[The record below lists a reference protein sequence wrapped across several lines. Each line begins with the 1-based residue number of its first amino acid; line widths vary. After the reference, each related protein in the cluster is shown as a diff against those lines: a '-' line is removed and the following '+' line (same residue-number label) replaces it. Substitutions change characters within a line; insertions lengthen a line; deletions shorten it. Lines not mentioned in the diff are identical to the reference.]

1 MNDIINIGVYP
12 IYKNRNEVKKMKKK
26 YKLTGVGCMKCVA
39 KIEKNLSE
47 LSGVENIKVDV
58 ETKIMNIDF
67 DESEISF
74 NEIEK
79 KLVELGYGVDKEY
92 DENSFEKSKKE
103 EIVVCE
109 FQKEE
114 KENKKNEEKN
124 ISENL
129 EKKQFKLSG
138 VTCQAC
144 VRRIETKVGKL
155 EGVKSAV
162 VNLATEELT
171 VEYDYE
177 RINKNEIEDEVKEIG
192 YGIEEKIE
200 ASEFQVNIE
209 GISCQACV
217 ANIERK
223 VKKLDGVISA
233 EVNLA
238 TNRGRFI
245 YDSKRIKGS
254 EIIEVINN
262 LGGYKAVRDEEAK
275 LEDEIKKIE
284 ESKKELREFKTAIF
298 FAAIVFYITM
308 GHMIGLPLP
317 KIISPNVNP
326 INYALIQLVLTIPVT
341 IIGRKFY
348 TVGIK
353 ALIKKAPNMDSLIA
367 TGTGAALVYSIFGTY
382 EIFKGNNQYV
392 HALYYESAVV
402 IIALIMFGKLL
413 EKRSKG
419 KTSDAIKKLMGLQSK
434 KASLVKNNEIVL
446 VDIEEVE
453 KGDVVLVKPGESIPV
468 DGKVVEGSTNVDE
481 SMLTGESIPVRK
493 KIGDSVFGATIN
505 KNGSIKIEATAIGK
519 DTVLAK
525 IIKLVEDAQGS
536 KAPIARMADIIS
548 GYFVPAVIF
557 IAFVSSVVWYVLGKS
572 GAVNLSMSPSIFA
585 LTIFISVLVI
595 ACPCSLGLAT
605 PTAIMVGTGRGAE
618 LGILIKSG
626 EALEKA
632 HKLNMIVFDKTGTIT
647 EGKPVITDIEI
658 KDENISEKEFLKF
671 VGTLEQHSEHP
682 LGEAV
687 VEEVKKRGIEFEKV
701 KNFLSISGEGITGE
715 INEKKILVGNYKLFN
730 NNGIIISENNKSE
743 KVAAE
748 GKTPIF
754 VGIDGKYAGLIAVA
768 DVIKENSKESVAL
781 LKEMGLKVAMITG
794 DNRKTAEVIAK
805 QVGID
810 VVLAEVSPEDKYL
823 EVKRLQNDGFK
834 VGMVGDGINDS
845 PALSQADVGIAV
857 GGGTDIAMES
867 ADIILMKR
875 DLRDVAVAMKLSHAV
890 IKNIKENLFWAFLYN
905 SLGIPVA
912 AGVLYLITGHLLNPM
927 IAGGAMAM
935 SSVSVVTNAL
945 RLRNFGK

>member
-1 MNDIINIGVYP
+1 MD
-12 IYKNRNEVKKMKKK
+12 KK

-39 KIEKNLSE
+39 KIEKNISE
-47 LSGVENIKVDV
+47 LKGTENVKVDV
-58 ETKIMNIDF
+58 NTKIMDISF
-67 DESEISF
+67 DEEKISF
-74 NEIEK
+74 DEIK
-79 KLVELGYGVDKEY
+79 NKLEELGYVVEREVSASEEISCETNVE
-92 DENSFEKSKKE
+92 ENKCSVKE
-103 EIVVCE
+103 E
-109 FQKEE
+109 QKDISEE
-114 KENKKNEEKN
+114 KTDTEN
-124 ISENL
+124 I

-144 VRRIETKVGKL
+144 VRRIETKVGKMK
-155 EGVKSAV
+155 GVKSAV

-171 VEYDYE
+171 VLYDYE
-177 RINKNEIEDEVKEIG
+177 QLNKNDIENEVKSIG
-192 YGIEEKIE
+192 YGIDEKIE
-200 ASEFQVNIE
+200 ASELLVNIE

-223 VKKLDGVISA
+223 VKKLDGIISA

-238 TNRGRFI
+238 TNRGRFL

-254 EIIEVINN
+254 EIIGVINGI
-262 LGGYKAVRDEEAK
+262 GGYKAVRNEEAK
-275 LEDEIKKIE
+275 PEDEMKKE
-284 ESKKELREFKTAIF
+284 EEAKKELREFKTAIIL
-298 FAAIVFYITM
+298 AAIVFYITM
-308 GHMIGLPLP
+308 GHMIGFPLP
-317 KIISPNVNP
+317 SIISPDVNP

-341 IIGRKFY
+341 IIGRRFY
-348 TVGIK
+348 TVGIR
-353 ALIKKAPNMDSLIA
+353 ALVKRAPNMDSLIA
-367 TGTGAALVYSIFGTY
+367 TGTGAALIYSIYGTY
-382 EIFKGNNQYV
+382 EIIKGNNAYV

-453 KGDVVLVKPGESIPV
+453 EGDIVLVKPGESIPV
-468 DGKVVEGSTNVDE
+468 DGKVVEGNTNVDE

-493 KIGDSVFGATIN
+493 KAGDNVFGATIN
-505 KNGSIKIEATAIGK
+505 KNGSIKIKATAIGK

-548 GYFVPAVIF
+548 GYFVPVVIF
-557 IAFVSSVVWYVLGKS
+557 IAAVSSIVWYAVGKT
-572 GAVNLSMSPSIFA
+572 GIATLPMAPSIFA

-647 EGKPVITDIEI
+647 EGKPVITDIVI
-658 KDENISEKEFLKF
+658 GDESISEEEFLSI
-671 VGTLEQHSEHP
+671 TASLEQHSEHP

-687 VEEVKKRGIEFEKV
+687 VEEVKKRGIATGNV
-701 KNFLSISGEGITGE
+701 KDFISISGEGIIGE
-715 INEKKILVGNYKLFN
+715 VDGKKVIAGNYKLFD
-730 NNGIIISENNKSE
+730 NNGIIIPENNESE
-743 KVAAE
+743 RVAKE

-754 VGIDGKYAGLIAVA
+754 VGIDGKYSGLIAVA
-768 DVIKENSKESVAL
+768 DVVKENSKESVEL
-781 LKEMGLKVAMITG
+781 LKSMGLKVAMITG
-794 DNRKTAEVIAK
+794 DNRKTAEVIAE

-810 VVLAEVSPEDKYL
+810 IVLAEVSPEDKYL
-823 EVKRLQNDGFK
+823 EVKRLQNDGMK

-867 ADIILMKR
+867 ADIILMKK

-912 AGVLYLITGHLLNPM
+912 AGALYLITGHLLNPM

>member
-1 MNDIINIGVYP
+1 MN
-12 IYKNRNEVKKMKKK
+12 RR

-47 LSGVENIKVDV
+47 LNGVKNIKVNVD
-58 ETKIMNIDF
+58 TKIMD
-67 DESEISF
+67 ISF
-74 NEIEK
+74 NENEINFDEIKK
-79 KLVELGYGVDKEY
+79 KLIELGYGVEKEINNE
-92 DENSFEKSKKE
+92 DEIFEKDVVE
-103 EIVVCE
+103 EKVICE
-109 FQKEE
+109 FQKE
-114 KENKKNEEKN
+114 NISEEKN
-124 ISENL
+124 NNL
-129 EKKQFKLSG
+129 EKKQFKLTG
-138 VTCQAC
+138 VACQAC
-144 VRRIETKVGKL
+144 VRRIETKVGKM
-155 EGVKSAV
+155 EGIKSAV
-162 VNLATEELT
+162 VNIATEELT
-171 VEYDYE
+171 VQYKTEKITKED
-177 RINKNEIEDEVKEIG
+177 IENEVKAIG

-200 ASEFQVNIE
+200 SSELQVNIE

-223 VKKLDGVISA
+223 VKKLSGVISA

-245 YDSKRIKGS
+245 YDSKKIKGS
-254 EIIEVINN
+254 EIINVINN
-262 LGGYKAVRDEEAK
+262 LGGYKAIRDEEAK
-275 LEDEIKKIE
+275 PEDEA
-284 ESKKELREFKTAIF
+284 KKEEEAKRELKEFKIAIIL
-298 FAAIVFYITM
+298 AAIVFYITM
-308 GHMIGLPLP
+308 GHMVGLPLP
-317 KIISPNVNP
+317 KIISPDINP
-326 INYALIQLVLTIPVT
+326 MNYAIIQFILTIPVT
-341 IIGRKFY
+341 IIGRRFY

-353 ALIKKAPNMDSLIA
+353 ALINRAPNMDSLIA
-367 TGTGAALVYSIFGTY
+367 TGTGAALTYSIYGTY
-382 EIFKGNNQYV
+382 EIFKGNNNYV

-434 KASLVKNNEIVL
+434 KASLVKNDEIVL

-453 KGDVVLVKPGESIPV
+453 EGDIVLVRPGESIPV
-468 DGKVVEGSTNVDE
+468 DGKVIEGNTNVDE
-481 SMLTGESIPVRK
+481 AMLTGEGIPVRK
-493 KIGDSVFGATIN
+493 NIGDTVFGATIN

-548 GYFVPAVIF
+548 GYFVPTVIL
-557 IAFVSSVVWYVLGKS
+557 IATVASIIWYFVGKT
-572 GAVNLSMSPSIFA
+572 GIIKLPMTPSIFA

-647 EGKPVITDIEI
+647 EGKPVITDIVI
-658 KDENISEKEFLKF
+658 KDNNILKDEFLRII
-671 VGTLEQHSEHP
+671 GTVEQHSEHP

-687 VEEVKKRGIEFEKV
+687 VEEVKKRGIHLGNV
-701 KNFLSISGEGITGE
+701 KNFISISGEGIIGE
-715 INEKKILVGNYKLFN
+715 VEGKKVFAGNYKLFN
-730 NNGIIISENNKSE
+730 NNGIIIPEDNESER
-743 KVAAE
+743 VAKE

-754 VGIDGKYAGLIAVA
+754 VGIEGKYTGLIAVA

-781 LKEMGLKVAMITG
+781 LKSMGLKVAMITG

-823 EVKRLQNDGFK
+823 EVKRLQNEGLK

-845 PALSQADVGIAV
+845 PALSQADVGIAI

-867 ADIILMKR
+867 ADIILMKK

>member
-1 MNDIINIGVYP
+1 MD
-12 IYKNRNEVKKMKKK
+12 KK

-39 KIEKNLSE
+39 KIEKNISE
-47 LSGVENIKVDV
+47 LKGTEKVKVDV
-58 ETKIMNIDF
+58 NTKIMDISF
-67 DESEISF
+67 DEEKISF
-74 NEIEK
+74 DEIK
-79 KLVELGYGVDKEY
+79 DKLEELGYGVEREVSASEEISCETNME
-92 DENSFEKSKKE
+92 ENKCSVKE
-103 EIVVCE
+103 E
-109 FQKEE
+109 QKDISEE
-114 KENKKNEEKN
+114 KTDIEN
-124 ISENL
+124 I

-144 VRRIETKVGKL
+144 VRRIETKVGKMK
-155 EGVKSAV
+155 GVKSAV

-171 VEYDYE
+171 VLYDYE
-177 RINKNEIEDEVKEIG
+177 QLNKNDIENEVKSIG
-192 YGIEEKIE
+192 YGIDEKIE
-200 ASEFQVNIE
+200 ASELLVNIE

-223 VKKLDGVISA
+223 VKKLDGIISA

-238 TNRGRFI
+238 TNRGRFL

-254 EIIEVINN
+254 EIIGVINGI
-262 LGGYKAVRDEEAK
+262 GGYKAVRNEEAK
-275 LEDEIKKIE
+275 PEDEMKKE
-284 ESKKELREFKTAIF
+284 EEAKKELREFKTAIIL
-298 FAAIVFYITM
+298 AAIVFYITM
-308 GHMIGLPLP
+308 GHMIGFPLP
-317 KIISPNVNP
+317 SIISPDVNP

-341 IIGRKFY
+341 IIGRRFY
-348 TVGIK
+348 TVGIR
-353 ALIKKAPNMDSLIA
+353 ALVKRAPNMDSLIA
-367 TGTGAALVYSIFGTY
+367 TGTGAALIYSIYGTY
-382 EIFKGNNQYV
+382 EIIKGNNAYV

-453 KGDVVLVKPGESIPV
+453 EGDIVLVKPGESIPV
-468 DGKVVEGSTNVDE
+468 DGKVVEGNTNVDE

-493 KIGDSVFGATIN
+493 KAGDNVFGATIN
-505 KNGSIKIEATAIGK
+505 KNGSIKIKATAIGK

-548 GYFVPAVIF
+548 GYFVPVVIF
-557 IAFVSSVVWYVLGKS
+557 IAAVSSIVWYAVGKT
-572 GAVNLSMSPSIFA
+572 GIATLPMAPSIFA

-647 EGKPVITDIEI
+647 EGKPVITDIVI
-658 KDENISEKEFLKF
+658 GDESISEEEFLSI
-671 VGTLEQHSEHP
+671 TASLEQHSEHP

-687 VEEVKKRGIEFEKV
+687 VEEVKKRGIATRNV
-701 KNFLSISGEGITGE
+701 KDFISISGEGIIGE
-715 INEKKILVGNYKLFN
+715 VDGKKVIAGNYKLFD
-730 NNGIIISENNKSE
+730 NNGIIIPENNESE
-743 KVAAE
+743 RMAKE

-754 VGIDGKYAGLIAVA
+754 VGIDGKYSGLIAVA
-768 DVIKENSKESVAL
+768 DVVKENSKESVEL
-781 LKEMGLKVAMITG
+781 LKSMGLKVAMITG
-794 DNRKTAEVIAK
+794 DNRKTAEVIAE

-810 VVLAEVSPEDKYL
+810 IVLAEVSPEDKYL
-823 EVKRLQNDGFK
+823 EVKRLQNDGMK

-867 ADIILMKR
+867 ADIILMKK

-912 AGVLYLITGHLLNPM
+912 AGALYLITGHLLNPM

>member
-1 MNDIINIGVYP
+1 MD
-12 IYKNRNEVKKMKKK
+12 KR

-47 LSGVENIKVDV
+47 LNGVKNIKVNVD
-58 ETKIMNIDF
+58 TKVMDISF
-67 DESEISF
+67 DENEIIF
-74 NEIEK
+74 DEIEK
-79 KLVELGYGVDKEY
+79 KLIELGYGVEKEINN
-92 DENSFEKSKKE
+92 ENEIFENEVVE
-103 EIVVCE
+103 EKVICE
-109 FQKEE
+109 FQKE
-114 KENKKNEEKN
+114 NLSEEKN
-124 ISENL
+124 NNL
-129 EKKQFKLSG
+129 EKKQFKLTG
-138 VTCQAC
+138 VACQAC
-144 VRRIETKVGKL
+144 VRRIETKVGKM
-155 EGVKSAV
+155 EGIKSAV
-162 VNLATEELT
+162 VNIATEELT
-171 VEYDYE
+171 VQYE
-177 RINKNEIEDEVKEIG
+177 TEKITKEDIENEVKAIG

-200 ASEFQVNIE
+200 SSELQVNIE

-223 VKKLDGVISA
+223 VKKLSGVISA

-245 YDSKRIKGS
+245 YDSKKIKGS
-254 EIIEVINN
+254 EIINVINN
-262 LGGYKAVRDEEAK
+262 LGGYKAIRDEEAK
-275 LEDEIKKIE
+275 PEDEA
-284 ESKKELREFKTAIF
+284 KKEEEAKRELKEFKTAIIL
-298 FAAIVFYITM
+298 ATIVFYITM

-317 KIISPNVNP
+317 KIISPDINP
-326 INYALIQLVLTIPVT
+326 MNYAIIQLILTIPVT
-341 IIGRKFY
+341 IIGRRFY

-353 ALIKKAPNMDSLIA
+353 ALINRAPNMDSLIA
-367 TGTGAALVYSIFGTY
+367 TGTGAALTYSIYGTY
-382 EIFKGNNQYV
+382 EIFKGNNNYV

-453 KGDVVLVKPGESIPV
+453 EGDIVLVRPGESIPV
-468 DGKVVEGSTNVDE
+468 DGKVIEGNTNVDE
-481 SMLTGESIPVRK
+481 AMLTGESIPVRK
-493 KIGDSVFGATIN
+493 NIGDTVFGATIN

-557 IAFVSSVVWYVLGKS
+557 IATVASIIWYFVGKT
-572 GAVNLSMSPSIFA
+572 GIIELPMTPSIFA

-647 EGKPVITDIEI
+647 EGKPVITDIVI
-658 KDENISEKEFLKF
+658 KDKNILKDEFLRII
-671 VGTLEQHSEHP
+671 GTVEQHSEHP

-687 VEEVKKRGIEFEKV
+687 VEEVKKRGIHLGDV
-701 KNFLSISGEGITGE
+701 KNFISISGEGIIGE
-715 INEKKILVGNYKLFN
+715 VEGKKVFAGNYKLFN
-730 NNGIIISENNKSE
+730 NNGIIIPEDNESER
-743 KVAAE
+743 VAKE

-754 VGIDGKYAGLIAVA
+754 VGIDGKYIGLIAVA
-768 DVIKENSKESVAL
+768 DVIKENSKESVAF
-781 LKEMGLKVAMITG
+781 LKSMGLKVAMITG

-823 EVKRLQNDGFK
+823 EVKRLQNEGLK

-845 PALSQADVGIAV
+845 PALSQADVGIAI

-867 ADIILMKR
+867 ADIILMKK

>member
-1 MNDIINIGVYP
+1 MD
-12 IYKNRNEVKKMKKK
+12 KK
-26 YKLTGVGCMKCVA
+26 YKLSGVGCMKCVG
-39 KIEKNLSE
+39 KIEKNLIE
-47 LSGVENIKVDV
+47 LDGIEKIKVDV
-58 ETKIMNIDF
+58 DTKIMDISFNETKIKF
-67 DESEISF
+67 D
-74 NEIEK
+74 EIEK
-79 KLVELGYGVDKEY
+79 KLVDLGYGVEFEVTDETKINEKEI
-92 DENSFEKSKKE
+92 KKE
-103 EIVVCE
+103 DVVCE
-109 FQKEE
+109 FQAKDIADKKELLE
-114 KENKKNEEKN
+114 KEKKDIEN
-124 ISENL
+124 I

-144 VRRIETKVGKL
+144 VRRIETKVGKM
-155 EGVKSAV
+155 EGIKSAV

-177 RINKNEIEDEVKEIG
+177 RTNKNNIEDEVKSIG

-200 ASEFQVNIE
+200 ASELQVKIE

-223 VKKLDGVISA
+223 TKKLDGVISA

-238 TNRGRFI
+238 TNKGRFI
-245 YDSKRIKGS
+245 YDSKRIKAS
-254 EIIEVINN
+254 EIIEVING
-262 LGGYKAVRDEEAK
+262 LGGYKAIKDEEAK
-275 LEDEIKKIE
+275 PEEETRKLEEAKR
-284 ESKKELREFKTAIF
+284 ELREFKSAIF
-298 FAAIVFYITM
+298 LAAIVFYITM
-308 GHMIGLPLP
+308 GHMIGFPLP
-317 KIISPNVNP
+317 DIISPDVNP

-341 IIGRKFY
+341 IIGRRFY
-348 TVGIK
+348 TVGIR

-367 TGTGAALVYSIFGTY
+367 TGTGAALIYSIYGTY
-382 EIFKGNNQYV
+382 EIFKGNTHYV

-434 KASLVKNNEIVL
+434 KASLIKNNEIVL

-453 KGDVVLVKPGESIPV
+453 KGDIILVKPGESIPV
-468 DGKVVEGSTNVDE
+468 DGKVIDGKTNVDE

-493 KIGDSVFGATIN
+493 KIGDNVFGATIN

-536 KAPIARMADIIS
+536 KAPIARMADTIS
-548 GYFVPAVIF
+548 GYFVPVVIF
-557 IAFVSSVVWYVLGKS
+557 IATISSIIWYVVGKT
-572 GAVNLSMSPSIFA
+572 GMVDLPMNPSIFA

-647 EGKPVITDIEI
+647 EGKPVITDIVINKNE
-658 KDENISEKEFLKF
+658 ISEEEILKL
-671 VGTLEQHSEHP
+671 TASIEQHSEHP
-682 LGEAV
+682 LGEAI
-687 VEEVKKRGIEFEKV
+687 VEEVKKRGIEFGQV
-701 KNFLSISGEGITGE
+701 KNFVSISGEGIIGE
-715 INEKKILVGNYKLFN
+715 VDNKKVFIGNYKLLN
-730 NNGIIISENNKSE
+730 NNDIIIPENNESE
-743 KVAAE
+743 RIAKE
-748 GKTPIF
+748 GKTPMFI
-754 VGIDGKYAGLIAVA
+754 GIDGKYMGIIAVA
-768 DVIKENSKESVAL
+768 DVIKESSKESIKL

-794 DNRKTAEVIAK
+794 DNRKTAEVIAE

-823 EVKRLQNDGFK
+823 EVKRLQNEGFK

-845 PALSQADVGIAV
+845 PALSQADVGIAI

-867 ADIILMKR
+867 ADVILMKK
-875 DLRDVAVAMKLSHAV
+875 DLKDVAVAMKLSHAV

-912 AGVLYLITGHLLNPM
+912 AGVLYLVTGHLLNPM

-945 RLRNFGK
+945 RLRKFKK

>member
-1 MNDIINIGVYP
+1 MN
-12 IYKNRNEVKKMKKK
+12 RR

-47 LSGVENIKVDV
+47 LNGVKNIKVNVD
-58 ETKIMNIDF
+58 TKIMD
-67 DESEISF
+67 ISF
-74 NEIEK
+74 NENEINFDEIKK
-79 KLVELGYGVDKEY
+79 KLIELGYGVEKEINNE
-92 DENSFEKSKKE
+92 DEIFEKDVVE
-103 EIVVCE
+103 EKVICE
-109 FQKEE
+109 FQKE
-114 KENKKNEEKN
+114 NISEEKN
-124 ISENL
+124 NNL
-129 EKKQFKLSG
+129 EKKQFKLTG
-138 VTCQAC
+138 VACQAC
-144 VRRIETKVGKL
+144 VRRIETKVGKM
-155 EGVKSAV
+155 EGIKSAV
-162 VNLATEELT
+162 VNIATEELT
-171 VEYDYE
+171 VQYKTEKITKED
-177 RINKNEIEDEVKEIG
+177 IENEVKAIG

-200 ASEFQVNIE
+200 SSELQVNIE

-223 VKKLDGVISA
+223 VKKLSGVISA

-245 YDSKRIKGS
+245 YDSKKIKGS
-254 EIIEVINN
+254 EIINVINN
-262 LGGYKAVRDEEAK
+262 LGGYKAIRDEEAK
-275 LEDEIKKIE
+275 PEDEA
-284 ESKKELREFKTAIF
+284 KKEEEAKRELKEFKIAIIL
-298 FAAIVFYITM
+298 AAIVFYITM
-308 GHMIGLPLP
+308 GHMVGLPLP
-317 KIISPNVNP
+317 KIISPDINP
-326 INYALIQLVLTIPVT
+326 MNYAIIQFILTIPVT
-341 IIGRKFY
+341 IIGRRFY

-353 ALIKKAPNMDSLIA
+353 ALINRAPNMDSLIA
-367 TGTGAALVYSIFGTY
+367 TGTGAALTYSIYGTY
-382 EIFKGNNQYV
+382 EIFKGNNNYV

-434 KASLVKNNEIVL
+434 KASLVKNDEIVL

-453 KGDVVLVKPGESIPV
+453 EGDIVLVRPGESIPV
-468 DGKVVEGSTNVDE
+468 DGKVIEGNTNVDE
-481 SMLTGESIPVRK
+481 AMLTGESIPVRK
-493 KIGDSVFGATIN
+493 NIGDTVFGATIN

-548 GYFVPAVIF
+548 GYFVPTVIL
-557 IAFVSSVVWYVLGKS
+557 IATVASIIWYFVGKT
-572 GAVNLSMSPSIFA
+572 GIIELPMTPSIFA

-647 EGKPVITDIEI
+647 EGKPVITDIVI
-658 KDENISEKEFLKF
+658 KDNNILKDEFLRII
-671 VGTLEQHSEHP
+671 GTVEQHSEHP

-687 VEEVKKRGIEFEKV
+687 VEEVKKRGIHLGNV
-701 KNFLSISGEGITGE
+701 KNFISISGEGIIGE
-715 INEKKILVGNYKLFN
+715 VEGKKVFAGNYKLFN
-730 NNGIIISENNKSE
+730 NNGIIIPEDNESER
-743 KVAAE
+743 VAKE

-754 VGIDGKYAGLIAVA
+754 VGIEGKYTGLIAVA

-781 LKEMGLKVAMITG
+781 LKSMGLKVAMITG

-823 EVKRLQNDGFK
+823 EVKRLQNEGLK

-845 PALSQADVGIAV
+845 PALSQADVGIAI

-867 ADIILMKR
+867 ADIILMKK

>member
-1 MNDIINIGVYP
+1 MD
-12 IYKNRNEVKKMKKK
+12 KK
-26 YKLTGVGCMKCVA
+26 YKLTGVGCMKCVT
-39 KIEKNLSE
+39 KIEKNISE
-47 LSGVENIKVDV
+47 LKGTENVKVDV
-58 ETKIMNIDF
+58 NTKIMDISF
-67 DESEISF
+67 DEEKISF
-74 NEIEK
+74 DEIK
-79 KLVELGYGVDKEY
+79 NKLEELGYGVEREVSASEEISCETNVE
-92 DENSFEKSKKE
+92 ENKCSVKE
-103 EIVVCE
+103 EAKDIS
-109 FQKEE
+109 EE
-114 KENKKNEEKN
+114 KTDIEN
-124 ISENL
+124 I

-144 VRRIETKVGKL
+144 VRRIETKVGKMK
-155 EGVKSAV
+155 GVKSAV

-171 VEYDYE
+171 VLYDYE
-177 RINKNEIEDEVKEIG
+177 QLNKNDIENEVKSIG
-192 YGIEEKIE
+192 YGIDEKIE
-200 ASEFQVNIE
+200 ASELLVNIE

-223 VKKLDGVISA
+223 VKKLDGIISA

-238 TNRGRFI
+238 TNRGRFL

-254 EIIEVINN
+254 EIIGVINGI
-262 LGGYKAVRDEEAK
+262 GGYKAVRNEEAK
-275 LEDEIKKIE
+275 PEDEMKKE
-284 ESKKELREFKTAIF
+284 EEAKKELREFKTAIIL
-298 FAAIVFYITM
+298 AAIVFYITM
-308 GHMIGLPLP
+308 GHMIGFPLP
-317 KIISPNVNP
+317 SIISPDVNP

-341 IIGRKFY
+341 IIGRRFY
-348 TVGIK
+348 TVGIR
-353 ALIKKAPNMDSLIA
+353 ALVKRAPNMDSLIA
-367 TGTGAALVYSIFGTY
+367 TGTGAALIYSIYGTY
-382 EIFKGNNQYV
+382 EIIKGNNAYV

-453 KGDVVLVKPGESIPV
+453 EGDIVLVKPGESIPV
-468 DGKVVEGSTNVDE
+468 DGKVVEGNTNVDE

-493 KIGDSVFGATIN
+493 KAGDNVFGATIN
-505 KNGSIKIEATAIGK
+505 KNGSIKIKATAIGK

-548 GYFVPAVIF
+548 GYFVPVVIF
-557 IAFVSSVVWYVLGKS
+557 IAAVSSIVWYAVGKT
-572 GAVNLSMSPSIFA
+572 GIATLPMAPSIFA

-647 EGKPVITDIEI
+647 EGKPVITDIVI
-658 KDENISEKEFLKF
+658 GDESISEEEFLSI
-671 VGTLEQHSEHP
+671 TASLEQHSEHP

-687 VEEVKKRGIEFEKV
+687 VEEVKKRGIATRNV
-701 KNFLSISGEGITGE
+701 KDFISISGEGIIGE
-715 INEKKILVGNYKLFN
+715 VDGKKVIAGNYKLFD
-730 NNGIIISENNKSE
+730 NNGIIIPENNESE
-743 KVAAE
+743 RVAKE

-754 VGIDGKYAGLIAVA
+754 VGIDGKYSGLIAVA
-768 DVIKENSKESVAL
+768 DVVKENSKESVEL
-781 LKEMGLKVAMITG
+781 LKSMGLKVAMITG
-794 DNRKTAEVIAK
+794 DNRKTAEVIAE

-810 VVLAEVSPEDKYL
+810 IVLAEVSPEDKYL
-823 EVKRLQNDGFK
+823 EVKRLQNDGMK

-867 ADIILMKR
+867 ADIILMKK

-912 AGVLYLITGHLLNPM
+912 AGALYLITGHLLNPM

>member
-1 MNDIINIGVYP
+1 
-12 IYKNRNEVKKMKKK
+12 MKEK

-47 LSGVENIKVDV
+47 MKGVENVKVDV
-58 ETKIMNIDF
+58 ETKYMDISY
-67 DESEISF
+67 DEKTVPFS
-74 NEIEK
+74 EIEK
-79 KLVELGYGVDKEY
+79 KLIEIGYGIDK
-92 DENSFEKSKKE
+92 NSEESEEKKKE
-103 EIVVCE
+103 VVCE
-109 FQKEE
+109 FQQEE
-114 KENKKNEEKN
+114 IQKKNEVLSKKD
-124 ISENL
+124 S
-129 EKKQFKLSG
+129 KKQFKLSG

-144 VRRIETKVGKL
+144 VRRIETKVGKIQ
-155 EGVKSAV
+155 GVKTAV

-171 VEYDYE
+171 VEYDDE
-177 RINKNEIEDEVKEIG
+177 LTNQKKIEEEVISAG
-192 YGIEEKIE
+192 YGIEEKTE
-200 ASEFQVNIE
+200 ASELNVRIE

-223 VKKLDGVISA
+223 TKKLEGVVSA

-238 TNRGRFI
+238 TNRGRFL
-245 YDSKRIKGS
+245 YNSKRIKSS
-254 EIIEVINN
+254 EIIDVINN
-262 LGGYKAVRDEEAK
+262 LGGYKAIKDEEAK
-275 LEDEIKKIE
+275 PEDEIKKE
-284 ESKKELREFKTAIF
+284 AEMKREFLEFKTAIVL
-298 FAAIVFYITM
+298 AAIVFYITM
-308 GHMIGLPLP
+308 GHMVGMPLP
-317 KIISPNVNP
+317 EIISPTHNP
-326 INYALIQLVLTIPVT
+326 INYALVQLILAVPVML
-341 IIGRKFY
+341 IGRRFY
-348 TVGIK
+348 TVGIR
-353 ALIKKAPNMDSLIA
+353 ALIKGAPNMDSLIA

-382 EIFKGNNQYV
+382 EIIQGKVEYV

-419 KTSDAIKKLMGLQSK
+419 KTSEAIKKLMGLQSK
-434 KASLVKNNEIVL
+434 KASLVKNGEIIL
-446 VDIEEVE
+446 VDIEEVSA
-453 KGDVVLVKPGESIPV
+453 GDIILVKPGESIPV
-468 DGKVVEGSTNVDE
+468 DGKVVEGNTNIDE

-493 KIGDSVFGATIN
+493 QTGDNVFGATIN
-505 KNGSIKIEATAIGK
+505 KNGSIKIEATAVGK

-536 KAPIARMADIIS
+536 KAPIAKMADVIS
-548 GYFVPAVIF
+548 GYFVPTVIGIAV
-557 IAFVSSVVWYVLGKS
+557 VSSAMWYILGRT
-572 GAVNLSMSPSIFA
+572 GAVNLSISPSIFA

-632 HKLNMIVFDKTGTIT
+632 HKLNIIVFDKTGTIT
-647 EGKPVITDIEI
+647 EGKPVITDVLIDKNNFTE
-658 KDENISEKEFLKF
+658 KNFSEEQFLKITAS
-671 VGTLEQHSEHP
+671 VEQHSEHP

-687 VEEVKKRGIEFEKV
+687 VEEVKSRGISLDEV
-701 KNFLSISGEGITGE
+701 KNFTSISGEGIIGETGNRKV
-715 INEKKILVGNYKLFN
+715 IVGNYKIFK
-730 NNGIIISENNKSE
+730 NNGIIIPENNESE
-743 KVAAE
+743 RLAQE

-768 DVIKENSKESVAL
+768 DVIKENSKESVAA
-781 LKEMGLKVAMITG
+781 LKKMGLQVAMITG
-794 DNRKTAEVIAK
+794 DNRKTAEVVAK

-810 VVLAEVSPEDKYL
+810 IILAEVSPEDKYL
-823 EVKRLQNDGFK
+823 EVKRLQNEGLK

-845 PALSQADVGIAV
+845 PALSQADVGIAI

-867 ADIILMKR
+867 ADVILMKK
-875 DLRDVAVAMKLSHAV
+875 DLKDVAVAMKLSHAV
-890 IKNIKENLFWAFLYN
+890 IKNIKENLFWAFCYN

-912 AGVLYLITGHLLNPM
+912 AGALFLITGHLLNPM

>member
-1 MNDIINIGVYP
+1 MD
-12 IYKNRNEVKKMKKK
+12 KK

-39 KIEKNLSE
+39 KIEKNISE
-47 LSGVENIKVDV
+47 LKGTEKVKVDV
-58 ETKIMNIDF
+58 NTKIMDISF
-67 DESEISF
+67 DEEKISF
-74 NEIEK
+74 DEIK
-79 KLVELGYGVDKEY
+79 NKLEELGYGVEREVSDSEEISY
-92 DENSFEKSKKE
+92 ETNMEENKCSVKE
-103 EIVVCE
+103 E
-109 FQKEE
+109 QKDISEE
-114 KENKKNEEKN
+114 KTDIEN
-124 ISENL
+124 I

-144 VRRIETKVGKL
+144 VRRIETKVGKMK
-155 EGVKSAV
+155 GVKSAV

-171 VEYDYE
+171 VLYDYE
-177 RINKNEIEDEVKEIG
+177 QLNKNDIENEVKSIG
-192 YGIEEKIE
+192 YGIDEKIE
-200 ASEFQVNIE
+200 ASELLVNID

-223 VKKLDGVISA
+223 VKKLDGIISA

-238 TNRGRFI
+238 TNRGRFL

-254 EIIEVINN
+254 EIIGVINGI
-262 LGGYKAVRDEEAK
+262 GGYKAIRNEEAK
-275 LEDEIKKIE
+275 PEDEMKKE
-284 ESKKELREFKTAIF
+284 EEAKKELREFKTAIIL
-298 FAAIVFYITM
+298 AAIVFYITM
-308 GHMIGLPLP
+308 GHMIGFPLP
-317 KIISPNVNP
+317 SIISPDVNP

-341 IIGRKFY
+341 IIGKRFY
-348 TVGIK
+348 TVGIR
-353 ALIKKAPNMDSLIA
+353 ALVKRAPNMDSLIA
-367 TGTGAALVYSIFGTY
+367 TGTGAALIYSIYGTY
-382 EIFKGNNQYV
+382 EIIKGNNAYV

-453 KGDVVLVKPGESIPV
+453 EGDIVLVKPGESIPV
-468 DGKVVEGSTNVDE
+468 DGKVVEGNTNVDE

-493 KIGDSVFGATIN
+493 KAGDNVFGATIN
-505 KNGSIKIEATAIGK
+505 KNGSIKIKATAIGK

-548 GYFVPAVIF
+548 GYFVPVVIF
-557 IAFVSSVVWYVLGKS
+557 IAAVSSIVWYAVGKT
-572 GAVNLSMSPSIFA
+572 GIATLPMAPSIFA

-647 EGKPVITDIEI
+647 EGKPVITDIVIE
-658 KDENISEKEFLKF
+658 DESISEEEFLSI
-671 VGTLEQHSEHP
+671 TASLEQHSEHP

-687 VEEVKKRGIEFEKV
+687 VEEVKKRGIATGNV
-701 KNFLSISGEGITGE
+701 KDFISISGEGIIGE
-715 INEKKILVGNYKLFN
+715 VDGKKVIAGNYKLFD
-730 NNGIIISENNKSE
+730 NNGIIIPENNESE
-743 KVAAE
+743 RVAKE

-754 VGIDGKYAGLIAVA
+754 VGIDGKYSGLIAVA
-768 DVIKENSKESVAL
+768 DVVKENSKESVEL
-781 LKEMGLKVAMITG
+781 LKSMGLKVAMITG
-794 DNRKTAEVIAK
+794 DNRKTAEVIAE

-810 VVLAEVSPEDKYL
+810 IVLAEVSPEDKYL
-823 EVKRLQNDGFK
+823 EVKRLQNDGMK

-867 ADIILMKR
+867 ADIILMKK

-912 AGVLYLITGHLLNPM
+912 AGALYLITGHLLNPM

>member
-1 MNDIINIGVYP
+1 MD
-12 IYKNRNEVKKMKKK
+12 KK

-39 KIEKNLSE
+39 KIEKNISE
-47 LSGVENIKVDV
+47 LKGTENVKVDV
-58 ETKIMNIDF
+58 NTKIMDISF
-67 DESEISF
+67 DEKKISF
-74 NEIEK
+74 DEIK
-79 KLVELGYGVDKEY
+79 NKLEELGYGVEREVLASEEISCETNVE
-92 DENSFEKSKKE
+92 ENKCSVKE
-103 EIVVCE
+103 E
-109 FQKEE
+109 QKDISEE
-114 KENKKNEEKN
+114 KTDTEN
-124 ISENL
+124 I

-144 VRRIETKVGKL
+144 VRRIETKVGKMK
-155 EGVKSAV
+155 GVKSAV

-171 VEYDYE
+171 VLYDYE
-177 RINKNEIEDEVKEIG
+177 QLNKNDIENEVKSIG
-192 YGIEEKIE
+192 YGIDEKIE
-200 ASEFQVNIE
+200 ASELLVNIE

-223 VKKLDGVISA
+223 VKKLDGIISA

-238 TNRGRFI
+238 TNRGRFL

-254 EIIEVINN
+254 EIIGVINGI
-262 LGGYKAVRDEEAK
+262 GGYKAVRNEEAK
-275 LEDEIKKIE
+275 PEDEMKKE
-284 ESKKELREFKTAIF
+284 EEAKKELREFKTAIIL
-298 FAAIVFYITM
+298 AAIVFYITM
-308 GHMIGLPLP
+308 GHMIGFPLP
-317 KIISPNVNP
+317 SIISPDVNP

-341 IIGRKFY
+341 IIGRRFY
-348 TVGIK
+348 TVGIR
-353 ALIKKAPNMDSLIA
+353 ALVKRAPNMDSLIA
-367 TGTGAALVYSIFGTY
+367 TGTGAALIYSIYGTY
-382 EIFKGNNQYV
+382 EIIKGNNAYV

-453 KGDVVLVKPGESIPV
+453 EGDIVLVKPGESIPV
-468 DGKVVEGSTNVDE
+468 DGKVVEGNTNVDE

-493 KIGDSVFGATIN
+493 KAGDNVFGATIN
-505 KNGSIKIEATAIGK
+505 KNGSIKIKATAIGK

-548 GYFVPAVIF
+548 GYFVPVVIF
-557 IAFVSSVVWYVLGKS
+557 IAAVSSIVWYAVGKT
-572 GAVNLSMSPSIFA
+572 GIATLPMAPSIFA

-647 EGKPVITDIEI
+647 EGKPVITDIVI
-658 KDENISEKEFLKF
+658 GDESISEEEFLSI
-671 VGTLEQHSEHP
+671 TASLEQHSEHP

-687 VEEVKKRGIEFEKV
+687 VEEVKKRRIATGNV
-701 KNFLSISGEGITGE
+701 KDFISISGEGIIGE
-715 INEKKILVGNYKLFN
+715 VDGKKVIAGNYKLFD
-730 NNGIIISENNKSE
+730 NNGIIIPENNESE
-743 KVAAE
+743 RVAKE

-754 VGIDGKYAGLIAVA
+754 VGIDGKYSGLIAVA
-768 DVIKENSKESVAL
+768 DVVKENSKESVEL
-781 LKEMGLKVAMITG
+781 LKSMGLKVAMITG
-794 DNRKTAEVIAK
+794 DNRKTAEVIAE

-810 VVLAEVSPEDKYL
+810 IVLAEVSPEDKYL
-823 EVKRLQNDGFK
+823 EVKRLQNDGMK

-867 ADIILMKR
+867 ADIILMKK

-912 AGVLYLITGHLLNPM
+912 AGALYLITGHLLNPM

>member
-1 MNDIINIGVYP
+1 MD
-12 IYKNRNEVKKMKKK
+12 KK

-39 KIEKNLSE
+39 KIEKNISE
-47 LSGVENIKVDV
+47 LKGTENVKVDV
-58 ETKIMNIDF
+58 NTKIMDISF
-67 DESEISF
+67 DEKKISF
-74 NEIEK
+74 DEIK
-79 KLVELGYGVDKEY
+79 NKLEELGYGVEREVSASEEISCETNVE
-92 DENSFEKSKKE
+92 ENKCSVKE
-103 EIVVCE
+103 E
-109 FQKEE
+109 QKDISEE
-114 KENKKNEEKN
+114 KTDTEN
-124 ISENL
+124 I

-144 VRRIETKVGKL
+144 VRRIETKVGKMK
-155 EGVKSAV
+155 GVKSAV

-171 VEYDYE
+171 VLYDYE
-177 RINKNEIEDEVKEIG
+177 QLNKNDIENEVKSIG
-192 YGIEEKIE
+192 YGIDEKIE
-200 ASEFQVNIE
+200 ASELLVNIE

-223 VKKLDGVISA
+223 VKKLDGIISA

-238 TNRGRFI
+238 TNRGRFL

-254 EIIEVINN
+254 EIIGVINGI
-262 LGGYKAVRDEEAK
+262 GGYKAVRNEEAK
-275 LEDEIKKIE
+275 PEDEMKKE
-284 ESKKELREFKTAIF
+284 EEAKKELREFKTAIIL
-298 FAAIVFYITM
+298 AAIVFYITM
-308 GHMIGLPLP
+308 GHMIGFPLP
-317 KIISPNVNP
+317 SIISPDVNP

-341 IIGRKFY
+341 IIGRRFY
-348 TVGIK
+348 TVGIR
-353 ALIKKAPNMDSLIA
+353 ALVKRAPNMDSLIA
-367 TGTGAALVYSIFGTY
+367 TGTGAALIYSIYGTY
-382 EIFKGNNQYV
+382 EIIKGNNAYV

-453 KGDVVLVKPGESIPV
+453 EGDIVLVKPGESIPV
-468 DGKVVEGSTNVDE
+468 DGKVVEGNTNVDE

-493 KIGDSVFGATIN
+493 KAGDNVFGATIN
-505 KNGSIKIEATAIGK
+505 KNGSIKIKATAIGK

-548 GYFVPAVIF
+548 GYFVPVVIF
-557 IAFVSSVVWYVLGKS
+557 IAAVSSIVWYAVGKT
-572 GAVNLSMSPSIFA
+572 GIATLPMAPSIFA

-647 EGKPVITDIEI
+647 EGKPVITDIVIE
-658 KDENISEKEFLKF
+658 DESISEEEFLSI
-671 VGTLEQHSEHP
+671 TASLEQHSEHP

-687 VEEVKKRGIEFEKV
+687 VEEVKKRGIATGNV
-701 KNFLSISGEGITGE
+701 KDFISISGEGIIGE
-715 INEKKILVGNYKLFN
+715 VDGKKVIAGNYKLFD
-730 NNGIIISENNKSE
+730 NNGIIIPENNESE
-743 KVAAE
+743 RVAKE

-754 VGIDGKYAGLIAVA
+754 VGIDGKYSGLIAVA
-768 DVIKENSKESVAL
+768 DVVKENSKESVEL
-781 LKEMGLKVAMITG
+781 LKSMGLKVAMITG
-794 DNRKTAEVIAK
+794 DNRKTAEVIAE

-810 VVLAEVSPEDKYL
+810 IVLAEVSPEDKYL
-823 EVKRLQNDGFK
+823 EVKRLQNDGMK

-867 ADIILMKR
+867 ADIILMKK

-912 AGVLYLITGHLLNPM
+912 AGALYLITGHLLNPM

>member
-1 MNDIINIGVYP
+1 MD
-12 IYKNRNEVKKMKKK
+12 KK

-39 KIEKNLSE
+39 KIEKNISE
-47 LSGVENIKVDV
+47 LKGTENVKVDV
-58 ETKIMNIDF
+58 NTKIMDISF
-67 DESEISF
+67 DEKKISF
-74 NEIEK
+74 DEIK
-79 KLVELGYGVDKEY
+79 NKLEELGYGVEREVLASEEISCETNVE
-92 DENSFEKSKKE
+92 ENKCSVKE
-103 EIVVCE
+103 E
-109 FQKEE
+109 QKDISEE
-114 KENKKNEEKN
+114 KTDTEN
-124 ISENL
+124 I

-144 VRRIETKVGKL
+144 VRRIETKVGKMK
-155 EGVKSAV
+155 GVKSAV

-171 VEYDYE
+171 VLYDYE
-177 RINKNEIEDEVKEIG
+177 QLNKNDIENEVKSIG
-192 YGIEEKIE
+192 YGIDEKIE
-200 ASEFQVNIE
+200 ASELLVNIE

-223 VKKLDGVISA
+223 VKKLDGIISA

-238 TNRGRFI
+238 TNRGRFL

-254 EIIEVINN
+254 EIIGVINGI
-262 LGGYKAVRDEEAK
+262 GGYKAVRNEEAK
-275 LEDEIKKIE
+275 PEDEMKKE
-284 ESKKELREFKTAIF
+284 EEAKKELREFKTAIIL
-298 FAAIVFYITM
+298 AAIVFYITM
-308 GHMIGLPLP
+308 GHMIGFPLP
-317 KIISPNVNP
+317 SIISPDVNP

-341 IIGRKFY
+341 IIGRRFY
-348 TVGIK
+348 TVGIR
-353 ALIKKAPNMDSLIA
+353 ALVKRAPNMDSLIA
-367 TGTGAALVYSIFGTY
+367 TGTGAALIYSIYGTY
-382 EIFKGNNQYV
+382 EIIKGNNAYV

-453 KGDVVLVKPGESIPV
+453 EGDIVLVKPGESIPV
-468 DGKVVEGSTNVDE
+468 DGKVVEGNTNVDE

-493 KIGDSVFGATIN
+493 KAGDNVFGATIN
-505 KNGSIKIEATAIGK
+505 KNGSIKIKATAIGK

-548 GYFVPAVIF
+548 GYFVPVVIF
-557 IAFVSSVVWYVLGKS
+557 IAAVSSIVWYAVGKT
-572 GAVNLSMSPSIFA
+572 GIATLPMAPSIFA

-647 EGKPVITDIEI
+647 EGKPVITDIVIE
-658 KDENISEKEFLKF
+658 DESISEEEFLSI
-671 VGTLEQHSEHP
+671 TASLEQHSEHP

-687 VEEVKKRGIEFEKV
+687 VEEVKKRRIATGNV
-701 KNFLSISGEGITGE
+701 KDFISISGEGIIGE
-715 INEKKILVGNYKLFN
+715 VDGKKVIAGNYKLFD
-730 NNGIIISENNKSE
+730 NNGIIIPENNESE
-743 KVAAE
+743 RVAKE

-754 VGIDGKYAGLIAVA
+754 VGIDGKYSGLIAVA
-768 DVIKENSKESVAL
+768 DVVKENSKESVEL
-781 LKEMGLKVAMITG
+781 LKSMGLKVAMITG
-794 DNRKTAEVIAK
+794 DNRKTAEVIAE

-810 VVLAEVSPEDKYL
+810 IVLAEVSPEDKYL
-823 EVKRLQNDGFK
+823 EVKRLQNDGMK

-867 ADIILMKR
+867 ADIILMKK

-912 AGVLYLITGHLLNPM
+912 AGALYLITGHLLNPM

>member
-1 MNDIINIGVYP
+1 MD
-12 IYKNRNEVKKMKKK
+12 KR

-47 LSGVENIKVDV
+47 LNGVKNIKVNVD
-58 ETKIMNIDF
+58 TKVMDISF
-67 DESEISF
+67 DENEIIF
-74 NEIEK
+74 DEIEK
-79 KLVELGYGVDKEY
+79 KLIELGYGVEKEINN
-92 DENSFEKSKKE
+92 ENEIFENEVVE
-103 EIVVCE
+103 EKVICE
-109 FQKEE
+109 FQKE
-114 KENKKNEEKN
+114 NLSEEKN
-124 ISENL
+124 NNL
-129 EKKQFKLSG
+129 EKKQFKLTG
-138 VTCQAC
+138 VACQAC
-144 VRRIETKVGKL
+144 VRRIETKVGKM
-155 EGVKSAV
+155 EGIKSAV
-162 VNLATEELT
+162 VNIATEELT
-171 VEYDYE
+171 VQYE
-177 RINKNEIEDEVKEIG
+177 TEKITKEDIENEVKAIG

-200 ASEFQVNIE
+200 SSELQVNIE

-223 VKKLDGVISA
+223 VKKLSGVISA

-245 YDSKRIKGS
+245 YDSKKIKGS
-254 EIIEVINN
+254 EIINVINN
-262 LGGYKAVRDEEAK
+262 LGGYKAIRDEEAK
-275 LEDEIKKIE
+275 PEDEA
-284 ESKKELREFKTAIF
+284 KKEEEAKRELKEFKTAIIL
-298 FAAIVFYITM
+298 AVIVFYITM

-317 KIISPNVNP
+317 KIISPDINP
-326 INYALIQLVLTIPVT
+326 MNYAIIQFILTIPVT
-341 IIGRKFY
+341 IIGRRFY

-353 ALIKKAPNMDSLIA
+353 ALINRAPNMDSLIA
-367 TGTGAALVYSIFGTY
+367 TGTGAALTYSIYGTY
-382 EIFKGNNQYV
+382 EIFKGNNNYV

-453 KGDVVLVKPGESIPV
+453 EGDIILVRPGESIPV
-468 DGKVVEGSTNVDE
+468 DGKVIEGNTNVDE
-481 SMLTGESIPVRK
+481 AMLTGESIPVRK
-493 KIGDSVFGATIN
+493 NIGDTVFGATIN

-557 IAFVSSVVWYVLGKS
+557 IATVASIIWYFVGKT
-572 GAVNLSMSPSIFA
+572 GIIELPMTPSIFA

-647 EGKPVITDIEI
+647 EGKPVITDIVI
-658 KDENISEKEFLKF
+658 KDKNILKDEFLRII
-671 VGTLEQHSEHP
+671 GTVEQHSEHP

-687 VEEVKKRGIEFEKV
+687 VEEVKKRGIHLGDV
-701 KNFLSISGEGITGE
+701 KNFISISGEGIIGE
-715 INEKKILVGNYKLFN
+715 VEGKKVFAGNYKLFN
-730 NNGIIISENNKSE
+730 NNGIIIPEDNESER
-743 KVAAE
+743 VAKE

-754 VGIDGKYAGLIAVA
+754 VGIDGKYIGLIAVA

-781 LKEMGLKVAMITG
+781 LKSMGLKVAMITG

-823 EVKRLQNDGFK
+823 EVKRLQNEGLK

-845 PALSQADVGIAV
+845 PALSQADVGIAI

-867 ADIILMKR
+867 ADIILMKK

>member
-1 MNDIINIGVYP
+1 MD
-12 IYKNRNEVKKMKKK
+12 KK

-39 KIEKNLSE
+39 KIEKNISE
-47 LSGVENIKVDV
+47 LKGTEKVKVDV
-58 ETKIMNIDF
+58 NTKIMDISF
-67 DESEISF
+67 DEEKISF
-74 NEIEK
+74 YEIK
-79 KLVELGYGVDKEY
+79 NKLEELGYGVEGEVSDS
-92 DENSFEKSKKE
+92 DEISCETNMEENKCSVKE
-103 EIVVCE
+103 E
-109 FQKEE
+109 QKDISEE
-114 KENKKNEEKN
+114 KTDTEN
-124 ISENL
+124 I

-144 VRRIETKVGKL
+144 VRRIETKVGKMK
-155 EGVKSAV
+155 GVKSAV

-171 VEYDYE
+171 VLYDYE
-177 RINKNEIEDEVKEIG
+177 QLNKNDIENEVKSIG
-192 YGIEEKIE
+192 YGIDEKIE
-200 ASEFQVNIE
+200 ASELLVNIE

-223 VKKLDGVISA
+223 VKKLDGIISA

-238 TNRGRFI
+238 TNRGRFL

-254 EIIEVINN
+254 EIIGVINGI
-262 LGGYKAVRDEEAK
+262 GGYKAIRNEETKPEDEMKKEEEA
-275 LEDEIKKIE
+275 
-284 ESKKELREFKTAIF
+284 KKELREFKTAITL
-298 FAAIVFYITM
+298 AAIVFYITM
-308 GHMIGLPLP
+308 GHMIGFPLP
-317 KIISPNVNP
+317 SIISPDVNP

-341 IIGRKFY
+341 IIGRRFY
-348 TVGIK
+348 TVGIR
-353 ALIKKAPNMDSLIA
+353 ALVKRAPNMDSLIA
-367 TGTGAALVYSIFGTY
+367 TGTGAALIYSIYGTY
-382 EIFKGNNQYV
+382 EIIKGNNAYV

-453 KGDVVLVKPGESIPV
+453 EGDIVLVKPGESIPV
-468 DGKVVEGSTNVDE
+468 DGKVVEGNTNVDE

-493 KIGDSVFGATIN
+493 KAGDNVFGATIN
-505 KNGSIKIEATAIGK
+505 KNGSIKIKATAIGK

-548 GYFVPAVIF
+548 GYFVPVVIF
-557 IAFVSSVVWYVLGKS
+557 IAAVSSIVWYAVGKT
-572 GAVNLSMSPSIFA
+572 GIATLPMAPSIFA

-632 HKLNMIVFDKTGTIT
+632 HKLNMIIFDKTGTIT
-647 EGKPVITDIEI
+647 EGKPVITDIVI
-658 KDENISEKEFLKF
+658 GDESISEEELLSI
-671 VGTLEQHSEHP
+671 TASLEQHSEHP

-687 VEEVKKRGIEFEKV
+687 VEEVKKRGIATRNV
-701 KNFLSISGEGITGE
+701 KDFISISGEGIIGE
-715 INEKKILVGNYKLFN
+715 VDGKKVIVGNYKLFD
-730 NNGIIISENNKSE
+730 NNGIIIPENNESE
-743 KVAAE
+743 RVAKE

-754 VGIDGKYAGLIAVA
+754 VGIDGKYSGLIAVA
-768 DVIKENSKESVAL
+768 DVVKENSKESVEL
-781 LKEMGLKVAMITG
+781 LKSMGLKVAMITG
-794 DNRKTAEVIAK
+794 DNRKTAEVIAE

-810 VVLAEVSPEDKYL
+810 IVLAEVSPEDKYL
-823 EVKRLQNDGFK
+823 EVKRLQNDGMK

-867 ADIILMKR
+867 ADIILMKK

-912 AGVLYLITGHLLNPM
+912 AGALYLITGHLLNPM

>member
-1 MNDIINIGVYP
+1 M
-12 IYKNRNEVKKMKKK
+12 EEK

-47 LSGVENIKVDV
+47 MEGVNKVKVDV
-58 ETKIMNIDF
+58 ETKYMDISYNEKIVPFNKIEDKLI
-67 DESEISF
+67 EI
-74 NEIEK
+74 
-79 KLVELGYGVDKEY
+79 GYGIDRNNE
-92 DENSFEKSKKE
+92 EKE
-103 EIVVCE
+103 EIVCE
-109 FQKEE
+109 FQQEE
-114 KENKKNEEKN
+114 IQKKNETLLKKD
-124 ISENL
+124 S
-129 EKKQFKLSG
+129 KKQFKLSG

-144 VRRIETKVGKL
+144 VRRIETKVGKMQ
-155 EGVKSAV
+155 GVKTAV

-171 VEYDYE
+171 VEYDDE
-177 RINKNEIEDEVKEIG
+177 LTNQRKIEEEVISAG

-200 ASEFQVNIE
+200 ASELNVKIE

-223 VKKLDGVISA
+223 VGKLDGVISA

-238 TNRGRFI
+238 TNRGRFL
-245 YDSKRIKGS
+245 YNSKKIKAS
-254 EIIEVINN
+254 EIIDVINN
-262 LGGYKAVRDEEAK
+262 LGGYKAIKDEEAK
-275 LEDEIKKIE
+275 PEDEIKKE
-284 ESKKELREFKTAIF
+284 AEMKRELLEFKTAITL
-298 FAAIVFYITM
+298 AAIVFYITM
-308 GHMIGLPLP
+308 GHMMGMPLP
-317 KIISPNVNP
+317 SIISPDANP
-326 INYALIQLVLTIPVT
+326 INYAIIQLVLAVPVMF
-341 IIGRKFY
+341 IGRRFY
-348 TVGIK
+348 TVGIR
-353 ALIKKAPNMDSLIA
+353 ALIKGAPNMDSLIA
-367 TGTGAALVYSIFGTY
+367 TGTGAALLYSVFGTY
-382 EIFKGNNQYV
+382 EIIKGNIEYV

-434 KASLVKNNEIVL
+434 KASLIKNGEIIS

-453 KGDVVLVKPGESIPV
+453 EGDIVLVRPGESIPV
-468 DGKVVEGSTNVDE
+468 DGKVIEGSTNVDE

-493 KIGDSVFGATIN
+493 QVGDNVFGATIN
-505 KNGSIKIEATAIGK
+505 KNGSIKIGATAIGK

-536 KAPIARMADIIS
+536 KAPIAKMADIIS
-548 GYFVPAVIF
+548 GYFVPVVIG
-557 IAFVSSVVWYVLGKS
+557 IATISSITWYILGRTGK
-572 GAVNLSMSPSIFA
+572 VNLSMSPSIFA

-647 EGKPVITDIEI
+647 EGKPVITDVLID
-658 KDENISEKEFLKF
+658 KNKFSEEEFLKITAS
-671 VGTLEQHSEHP
+671 VEQHSEHP
-682 LGEAV
+682 LGESV
-687 VEEVKKRGIEFEKV
+687 VEEVKKRGISLEEV
-701 KNFLSISGEGITGE
+701 KNFTSISGEGIIGETGNRKV
-715 INEKKILVGNYKLFN
+715 IVGNYKIFK
-730 NNGIIISENNKSE
+730 NNGIIIPENNESIR
-743 KVAAE
+743 VAQE

-754 VGIDGKYAGLIAVA
+754 VGIDGEYAGLIAVA
-768 DVIKENSKESVAL
+768 DVIKENSKESVAA
-781 LKEMGLKVAMITG
+781 LKAMGLKVAMITG
-794 DNRKTAEVIAK
+794 DNRKTAEVVAG

-823 EVKRLQNDGFK
+823 EVKRLQNEGLR

-845 PALSQADVGIAV
+845 PALSQADVGIAI

-867 ADIILMKR
+867 ADIILMRK
-875 DLRDVAVAMKLSHAV
+875 DLNDVAVAMKLSHAV

-912 AGVLYLITGHLLNPM
+912 AGVLFLITGHLLNPM

>member
-1 MNDIINIGVYP
+1 MD
-12 IYKNRNEVKKMKKK
+12 KK

-39 KIEKNLSE
+39 KIEKNISE
-47 LSGVENIKVDV
+47 LKGTENVKVDV
-58 ETKIMNIDF
+58 NTKIMDISF
-67 DESEISF
+67 DEEKISF
-74 NEIEK
+74 DEIK
-79 KLVELGYGVDKEY
+79 NKLEELGYGVEREVSASEEISCETNVE
-92 DENSFEKSKKE
+92 ENKCSVKE
-103 EIVVCE
+103 E
-109 FQKEE
+109 QKDISEE
-114 KENKKNEEKN
+114 KTDTEN
-124 ISENL
+124 I

-144 VRRIETKVGKL
+144 VRRIETKVGKMK
-155 EGVKSAV
+155 GVKSAV

-171 VEYDYE
+171 VLYDYE
-177 RINKNEIEDEVKEIG
+177 QLNKNDIENEVKSIG
-192 YGIEEKIE
+192 YGIDEKIE
-200 ASEFQVNIE
+200 ASELLVNIE

-223 VKKLDGVISA
+223 VKKLDGIISA

-238 TNRGRFI
+238 TNRGRFL

-254 EIIEVINN
+254 EIIGVINGI
-262 LGGYKAVRDEEAK
+262 GGYKAVRNEEAK
-275 LEDEIKKIE
+275 PEDEMKKE
-284 ESKKELREFKTAIF
+284 EEAKKELREFKTAIIL
-298 FAAIVFYITM
+298 AAIVFYITM
-308 GHMIGLPLP
+308 GHMIGFPLP
-317 KIISPNVNP
+317 SIISPDVNP

-341 IIGRKFY
+341 IIGRRFY
-348 TVGIK
+348 TVGIR
-353 ALIKKAPNMDSLIA
+353 ALVKRAPNMDSLIA
-367 TGTGAALVYSIFGTY
+367 TGTGAALIYSIYGTY
-382 EIFKGNNQYV
+382 EIIKGNNAYV

-453 KGDVVLVKPGESIPV
+453 EGDIVLVKPGESIPV
-468 DGKVVEGSTNVDE
+468 DGKVVEGNTNVDE

-493 KIGDSVFGATIN
+493 KAGDNVFGATIN
-505 KNGSIKIEATAIGK
+505 KNGSIKIKATAIGK

-548 GYFVPAVIF
+548 GYFVPVVIF
-557 IAFVSSVVWYVLGKS
+557 IAAVSSIVWYAVGKT
-572 GAVNLSMSPSIFA
+572 GIATLPMAPSIFA

-647 EGKPVITDIEI
+647 EGKPVITDIVI
-658 KDENISEKEFLKF
+658 GDESISEEEFLSI
-671 VGTLEQHSEHP
+671 TASLEQHSEHP

-687 VEEVKKRGIEFEKV
+687 VEEVKKRGIATRNV
-701 KNFLSISGEGITGE
+701 KDFISISGEGIIGE
-715 INEKKILVGNYKLFN
+715 VDGKKVIAGNYKLFD
-730 NNGIIISENNKSE
+730 NNGIIIPENNESE
-743 KVAAE
+743 RVAKE

-754 VGIDGKYAGLIAVA
+754 VGIDGKYSGLIAVA
-768 DVIKENSKESVAL
+768 DVVKENSKESVEL
-781 LKEMGLKVAMITG
+781 LKSMGLKVAMITG
-794 DNRKTAEVIAK
+794 DNRKTAEVIAE

-810 VVLAEVSPEDKYL
+810 IVLAEVSPEDKYL
-823 EVKRLQNDGFK
+823 EVKRLQNDGMK

-867 ADIILMKR
+867 ADIILMKK

-912 AGVLYLITGHLLNPM
+912 AGALYLITGHLLNPM

>member
-1 MNDIINIGVYP
+1 MD
-12 IYKNRNEVKKMKKK
+12 KK
-26 YKLTGVGCMKCVA
+26 YKLTGVGCMKCVT
-39 KIEKNLSE
+39 KIEKNISE
-47 LSGVENIKVDV
+47 LKGTENVKVDV
-58 ETKIMNIDF
+58 NTKIMDISF
-67 DESEISF
+67 DEEKISF
-74 NEIEK
+74 DEIK
-79 KLVELGYGVDKEY
+79 NKLEELGYGVEREVSASEEISCETNVE
-92 DENSFEKSKKE
+92 ENKCSVKE
-103 EIVVCE
+103 EAKDIS
-109 FQKEE
+109 EE
-114 KENKKNEEKN
+114 KTDIEN
-124 ISENL
+124 I

-144 VRRIETKVGKL
+144 VRRIETKVGKMK
-155 EGVKSAV
+155 GVKSAV

-171 VEYDYE
+171 VLYDYE
-177 RINKNEIEDEVKEIG
+177 QLNKNDIENEVKSIG
-192 YGIEEKIE
+192 YGIDEKIE
-200 ASEFQVNIE
+200 ASELLVNIE

-223 VKKLDGVISA
+223 VKKLDGIISA

-238 TNRGRFI
+238 TNRGRFL

-254 EIIEVINN
+254 EIIGVINGI
-262 LGGYKAVRDEEAK
+262 GGYKAVRNEEAK
-275 LEDEIKKIE
+275 PEDEMKKE
-284 ESKKELREFKTAIF
+284 EEAKKELREFKTAIIL
-298 FAAIVFYITM
+298 AAIVFYITM
-308 GHMIGLPLP
+308 GHMIGFPLP
-317 KIISPNVNP
+317 SIISPDVNP

-341 IIGRKFY
+341 IIGRRFY
-348 TVGIK
+348 TVGIR
-353 ALIKKAPNMDSLIA
+353 ALVKRAPNMDSLIA
-367 TGTGAALVYSIFGTY
+367 TGTGAALIYSIYGTY
-382 EIFKGNNQYV
+382 EIIKGNNAYV

-453 KGDVVLVKPGESIPV
+453 EGDIVLVKPGESIPV
-468 DGKVVEGSTNVDE
+468 DGKVVEGNTNVDE

-493 KIGDSVFGATIN
+493 KAGDNVFGATIN
-505 KNGSIKIEATAIGK
+505 KNGSIKIKATAIGK

-548 GYFVPAVIF
+548 GYFVPVVIV
-557 IAFVSSVVWYVLGKS
+557 IAAVSSIVWYAVGKT
-572 GAVNLSMSPSIFA
+572 GIATLSMAPSIFA

-647 EGKPVITDIEI
+647 EGKPVITDIVI
-658 KDENISEKEFLKF
+658 GDESISEEEFLSI
-671 VGTLEQHSEHP
+671 TASLEQHSEHP

-687 VEEVKKRGIEFEKV
+687 VEEVKKRGIATRNV
-701 KNFLSISGEGITGE
+701 KDFISISGEGIIGE
-715 INEKKILVGNYKLFN
+715 VDGKKVIAGNYKLFD
-730 NNGIIISENNKSE
+730 NNGIIIPENNESE
-743 KVAAE
+743 RVAKE

-754 VGIDGKYAGLIAVA
+754 VGIDGKYSGLIAVA
-768 DVIKENSKESVAL
+768 DVVKENSKESVEL
-781 LKEMGLKVAMITG
+781 LKSMGLKVAMITG
-794 DNRKTAEVIAK
+794 DNRKTAEVIAE

-810 VVLAEVSPEDKYL
+810 IVLAEVSPEDKYL
-823 EVKRLQNDGFK
+823 EVKRLQNDGMK

-867 ADIILMKR
+867 ADIILMKK

-912 AGVLYLITGHLLNPM
+912 AGALYLITGHLLNPM

>member
-1 MNDIINIGVYP
+1 MNAIINIGVYP

-92 DENSFEKSKKE
+92 DENSFEKSKEE

-144 VRRIETKVGKL
+144 VRRIETKVSKL

-200 ASEFQVNIE
+200 ASELQVNIE

-275 LEDEIKKIE
+275 PEDEIKKIE

-308 GHMIGLPLP
+308 GHMLGLPLP

-367 TGTGAALVYSIFGTY
+367 TGTGAALIYSIFGTY

-468 DGKVVEGSTNVDE
+468 DGKVIEGSTNVDE

-548 GYFVPAVIF
+548 GYFVPVVIF
-557 IAFVSSVVWYVLGKS
+557 IAFTSSVIWYILGKS
-572 GAVNLSMSPSIFA
+572 GIVNLSMSPSIFA

-626 EALEKA
+626 EALEKV

-671 VGTLEQHSEHP
+671 VGTLEQHSEKCYMVHFRKIRNSKP
-682 LGEAV
+682 FNESEHICSYNIYICSCYSLSMFFRACNTNSNNGWNR
-687 VEEVKKRGIEFEKV
+687 KRGRTW
-701 KNFLSISGEGITGE
+701 NF
-715 INEKKILVGNYKLFN
+715 NKI
-730 NNGIIISENNKSE
+730 
-743 KVAAE
+743 
-748 GKTPIF
+748 
-754 VGIDGKYAGLIAVA
+754 
-768 DVIKENSKESVAL
+768 
-781 LKEMGLKVAMITG
+781 
-794 DNRKTAEVIAK
+794 
-805 QVGID
+805 
-810 VVLAEVSPEDKYL
+810 
-823 EVKRLQNDGFK
+823 
-834 VGMVGDGINDS
+834 
-845 PALSQADVGIAV
+845 
-857 GGGTDIAMES
+857 
-867 ADIILMKR
+867 
-875 DLRDVAVAMKLSHAV
+875 
-890 IKNIKENLFWAFLYN
+890 W
-905 SLGIPVA
+905 
-912 AGVLYLITGHLLNPM
+912 
-927 IAGGAMAM
+927 
-935 SSVSVVTNAL
+935 
-945 RLRNFGK
+945 

>member
-1 MNDIINIGVYP
+1 M
-12 IYKNRNEVKKMKKK
+12 EEK

-47 LSGVENIKVDV
+47 MEGVNKVKVDV
-58 ETKIMNIDF
+58 ETKYMDISYNEKIVPFNKIEDKLI
-67 DESEISF
+67 EI
-74 NEIEK
+74 
-79 KLVELGYGVDKEY
+79 GYGIDRNNE
-92 DENSFEKSKKE
+92 EKE
-103 EIVVCE
+103 EVVCE
-109 FQKEE
+109 FQQEE
-114 KENKKNEEKN
+114 IQKKNETLLKKD
-124 ISENL
+124 S
-129 EKKQFKLSG
+129 KKQFKLSG

-144 VRRIETKVGKL
+144 VRRIETKVGKMQ
-155 EGVKSAV
+155 GVKTAV

-171 VEYDYE
+171 VEYDDE
-177 RINKNEIEDEVKEIG
+177 LTNQRKIEEEVISAG

-200 ASEFQVNIE
+200 ASELNVKIE

-223 VKKLDGVISA
+223 VGKLDGVISA

-238 TNRGRFI
+238 TNRGRFL
-245 YDSKRIKGS
+245 YNSKKIKAS
-254 EIIEVINN
+254 EIIDVINN
-262 LGGYKAVRDEEAK
+262 LGGYKAIKDEEAK
-275 LEDEIKKIE
+275 PEDEIKKE
-284 ESKKELREFKTAIF
+284 AELKRELLEFKTAITL
-298 FAAIVFYITM
+298 AAIVFYITM
-308 GHMIGLPLP
+308 GHMMGMPLP
-317 KIISPNVNP
+317 SIISPDANP
-326 INYALIQLVLTIPVT
+326 INYAIIQLVLAVPVMF
-341 IIGRKFY
+341 IGRRFY
-348 TVGIK
+348 TVGIR
-353 ALIKKAPNMDSLIA
+353 ALIKGAPNMDSLIA
-367 TGTGAALVYSIFGTY
+367 TGTGAALLYSVFGTY
-382 EIFKGNNQYV
+382 EIIKGNIEYV

-434 KASLVKNNEIVL
+434 KASLIKNGEIIS

-453 KGDVVLVKPGESIPV
+453 EGDIVLVRPGESIPV
-468 DGKVVEGSTNVDE
+468 DGKVIEGSTNVDE

-493 KIGDSVFGATIN
+493 QVGDNVFGATIN
-505 KNGSIKIEATAIGK
+505 KNGSIKIGATAIGK

-536 KAPIARMADIIS
+536 KAPIAKMADIIS
-548 GYFVPAVIF
+548 GYFVPVVIG
-557 IAFVSSVVWYVLGKS
+557 IATISSITWYILGRTGK
-572 GAVNLSMSPSIFA
+572 VNLSMSPSIFA

-647 EGKPVITDIEI
+647 EGKPVITDVLID
-658 KDENISEKEFLKF
+658 KNKFSEEEFLKITAS
-671 VGTLEQHSEHP
+671 VEQHSEHP
-682 LGEAV
+682 LGESV
-687 VEEVKKRGIEFEKV
+687 VEEVKKRGISLEEV
-701 KNFLSISGEGITGE
+701 KNFTSISGEGIIGETGNRKV
-715 INEKKILVGNYKLFN
+715 IVGNYKIFK
-730 NNGIIISENNKSE
+730 NNGIIIPENNESTR
-743 KVAAE
+743 VAQE

-754 VGIDGKYAGLIAVA
+754 VGIDGEYAGLIAVA
-768 DVIKENSKESVAL
+768 DVIKENSKESVAA
-781 LKEMGLKVAMITG
+781 LKAMGLKVAMITG
-794 DNRKTAEVIAK
+794 DNRKTAEVVAG

-823 EVKRLQNDGFK
+823 EVKRLQNEGLR

-845 PALSQADVGIAV
+845 PALSQADVGIAI

-867 ADIILMKR
+867 ADIILMRK
-875 DLRDVAVAMKLSHAV
+875 DLNDVAVAMKLSHAV

-905 SLGIPVA
+905 SLGIPVS
-912 AGVLYLITGHLLNPM
+912 AGVLFLITGHLLNPM

>member
-1 MNDIINIGVYP
+1 MD
-12 IYKNRNEVKKMKKK
+12 KR

-47 LSGVENIKVDV
+47 LNGVKNIKVNVD
-58 ETKIMNIDF
+58 TKIMDILF
-67 DESEISF
+67 DENEINF
-74 NEIEK
+74 DEIEK
-79 KLVELGYGVDKEY
+79 KLIELGYGVEKEINNE
-92 DENSFEKSKKE
+92 DEIFEKEAE
-103 EIVVCE
+103 EEKVICE
-109 FQKEE
+109 FQKE
-114 KENKKNEEKN
+114 NLSEEKN
-124 ISENL
+124 NNL
-129 EKKQFKLSG
+129 EKKQFKLTG
-138 VTCQAC
+138 VACQAC
-144 VRRIETKVGKL
+144 VRRIETKVGKM
-155 EGVKSAV
+155 EGIKSAV
-162 VNLATEELT
+162 VNIATEELT
-171 VEYDYE
+171 VQYE
-177 RINKNEIEDEVKEIG
+177 TEKITKEDIENEVKAIG

-200 ASEFQVNIE
+200 SSELQVNIE

-223 VKKLDGVISA
+223 VKKLSGVISA

-245 YDSKRIKGS
+245 YDSKKIKGS
-254 EIIEVINN
+254 EIINVINN
-262 LGGYKAVRDEEAK
+262 LGGYKAIRDEEAK
-275 LEDEIKKIE
+275 PEDET
-284 ESKKELREFKTAIF
+284 KKEEEAKRELKEFKTAIIL
-298 FAAIVFYITM
+298 AAIVFYITM

-317 KIISPNVNP
+317 KIISPDINP
-326 INYALIQLVLTIPVT
+326 MNYAIIQLILTIPVT
-341 IIGRKFY
+341 IIGRRFY

-353 ALIKKAPNMDSLIA
+353 ALINRAPNMDSLIA
-367 TGTGAALVYSIFGTY
+367 TGTGAALTYSIYGTY
-382 EIFKGNNQYV
+382 EIFKGNNNYV

-453 KGDVVLVKPGESIPV
+453 EGDIVLVRPGESIPV
-468 DGKVVEGSTNVDE
+468 DGKVIEGNTNVDE
-481 SMLTGESIPVRK
+481 AMLTGESIPVRK
-493 KIGDSVFGATIN
+493 NIGDTVFGATIN

-557 IAFVSSVVWYVLGKS
+557 IATVASIIWYFIGKT
-572 GAVNLSMSPSIFA
+572 GIIELPMTPSIFA

-647 EGKPVITDIEI
+647 EGKPVITDIVI
-658 KDENISEKEFLKF
+658 KDKNILKDEFLRII
-671 VGTLEQHSEHP
+671 GTVEQHSEHP

-687 VEEVKKRGIEFEKV
+687 VEEVKKRGIHLGDV
-701 KNFLSISGEGITGE
+701 KNFISISGEGIIGE
-715 INEKKILVGNYKLFN
+715 VEGKKVFAGNYKLFN
-730 NNGIIISENNKSE
+730 NNGIIIPEDNESER
-743 KVAAE
+743 VAKE

-754 VGIDGKYAGLIAVA
+754 IGIDGKYIGLIAVA

-781 LKEMGLKVAMITG
+781 LKSMGLKVAMITG

-823 EVKRLQNDGFK
+823 EVKRLQNEGLK

-845 PALSQADVGIAV
+845 PALSQADVGIAI

-867 ADIILMKR
+867 ADIILMKK

>member
-1 MNDIINIGVYP
+1 MD
-12 IYKNRNEVKKMKKK
+12 KK

-39 KIEKNLSE
+39 KIEKNISE
-47 LSGVENIKVDV
+47 LKGTENVKVDV
-58 ETKIMNIDF
+58 NTKIMDISF
-67 DESEISF
+67 DEEKISF
-74 NEIEK
+74 DEIK
-79 KLVELGYGVDKEY
+79 NKLEELGYGVEREVSASEEISCETNVE
-92 DENSFEKSKKE
+92 ENKCSVKE
-103 EIVVCE
+103 E
-109 FQKEE
+109 QKDISEE
-114 KENKKNEEKN
+114 KTDTEN
-124 ISENL
+124 I

-144 VRRIETKVGKL
+144 VRRIETKVGKMK
-155 EGVKSAV
+155 GVKSAV

-171 VEYDYE
+171 VLYDYE
-177 RINKNEIEDEVKEIG
+177 QLNKNDIENEVKSIG
-192 YGIEEKIE
+192 YGIDEKIE
-200 ASEFQVNIE
+200 ASELLVNIE

-223 VKKLDGVISA
+223 VKKLDGIISA

-238 TNRGRFI
+238 TNRGRFL

-254 EIIEVINN
+254 EIIGVINGI
-262 LGGYKAVRDEEAK
+262 GGYKAVRNEEAK
-275 LEDEIKKIE
+275 PEDEMKKE
-284 ESKKELREFKTAIF
+284 EEAKKELREFKTAIIL
-298 FAAIVFYITM
+298 AAIVFYITM
-308 GHMIGLPLP
+308 GHMIGFPLP
-317 KIISPNVNP
+317 SIISPDVNP

-341 IIGRKFY
+341 IIGRRFY
-348 TVGIK
+348 TVGIR
-353 ALIKKAPNMDSLIA
+353 ALVKRAPNMDSLIA
-367 TGTGAALVYSIFGTY
+367 TGTGAALIYSIYGTY
-382 EIFKGNNQYV
+382 EIIKGNNAYV

-453 KGDVVLVKPGESIPV
+453 EGDIVLVKPGESIPV
-468 DGKVVEGSTNVDE
+468 DGKVVEGNTNVDE

-493 KIGDSVFGATIN
+493 KAGDNVFGATIN
-505 KNGSIKIEATAIGK
+505 KNGSIKIKATAIGK

-548 GYFVPAVIF
+548 GYFVPVVIF
-557 IAFVSSVVWYVLGKS
+557 IAAVSSIVWYAVGKT
-572 GAVNLSMSPSIFA
+572 GIATLPMAPSIFA

-647 EGKPVITDIEI
+647 EGKPVITDIVIE
-658 KDENISEKEFLKF
+658 DESISEEEFLSI
-671 VGTLEQHSEHP
+671 TASLEQHSEHP

-687 VEEVKKRGIEFEKV
+687 VEEVKKRGIATGNV
-701 KNFLSISGEGITGE
+701 KDFISISGEGIIGE
-715 INEKKILVGNYKLFN
+715 VNGKKVIAGNYKLFD
-730 NNGIIISENNKSE
+730 NNGIIIPENNESE
-743 KVAAE
+743 RVAKE

-754 VGIDGKYAGLIAVA
+754 VGIDGKYSGLIAVA
-768 DVIKENSKESVAL
+768 DVVKENSKESVEL
-781 LKEMGLKVAMITG
+781 LKSMGLKVAMITG
-794 DNRKTAEVIAK
+794 DNRKTAEVIAE

-810 VVLAEVSPEDKYL
+810 IVLAEVSPEDKYL
-823 EVKRLQNDGFK
+823 EVKRLQNDGMK

-867 ADIILMKR
+867 ADIILMKK

-912 AGVLYLITGHLLNPM
+912 AGALYLITGHLLNPM

>member
-1 MNDIINIGVYP
+1 
-12 IYKNRNEVKKMKKK
+12 MKEK
-26 YKLTGVGCMKCVA
+26 YRLTGVGCMKCVA

-47 LSGVENIKVDV
+47 MEGVDNVKVDV
-58 ETKIMNIDF
+58 ETKYMDISY
-67 DESEISF
+67 DEKIISF

-79 KLVELGYGVDKEY
+79 KLIEIGYGIDRNNE
-92 DENSFEKSKKE
+92 ESEEKKE
-103 EIVVCE
+103 EVVCE
-109 FQKEE
+109 FQQEE
-114 KENKKNEEKN
+114 IQKKNEVPSKKD
-124 ISENL
+124 S
-129 EKKQFKLSG
+129 KKQFKLSG

-144 VRRIETKVGKL
+144 VRRIETKVGKM
-155 EGVKSAV
+155 EGVKTAV

-171 VEYDYE
+171 VEYDDE
-177 RINKNEIEDEVKEIG
+177 LTNQRKIEEEVISAG

-200 ASEFQVNIE
+200 ASELNVKIE

-223 VKKLDGVISA
+223 VGKLDGVVSA

-238 TNRGRFI
+238 TNRGRFL
-245 YDSKRIKGS
+245 YNSKRIKAS
-254 EIIEVINN
+254 EIIDVINN
-262 LGGYKAVRDEEAK
+262 LGGYKAIKDEEAK
-275 LEDEIKKIE
+275 PEDEIKKEAEIKRE
-284 ESKKELREFKTAIF
+284 FLEFKTAITL
-298 FAAIVFYITM
+298 ATIVFYITM
-308 GHMIGLPLP
+308 GHMMGMPLP
-317 KIISPNVNP
+317 SIISPDVNP
-326 INYALIQLVLTIPVT
+326 INYAIIQLVLAVPVML
-341 IIGRKFY
+341 IGRRFY

-353 ALIKKAPNMDSLIA
+353 ALIKGAPNMDSLIA
-367 TGTGAALVYSIFGTY
+367 TGTGAALIYSVFGTY
-382 EIFKGNNQYV
+382 EIIKGNTEYV

-434 KASLVKNNEIVL
+434 KASLIKNGEIIS

-453 KGDVVLVKPGESIPV
+453 EGDIVLVRPGESIPV
-468 DGKVVEGSTNVDE
+468 DGKVIEGSTNVDE

-493 KIGDSVFGATIN
+493 QVGDNVFGATIN
-505 KNGSIKIEATAIGK
+505 KNGSIKIGATAIGK

-536 KAPIARMADIIS
+536 KAPIAKMADIIS
-548 GYFVPAVIF
+548 GYFVPVVIG
-557 IAFVSSVVWYVLGKS
+557 IATISSITWYLLGRTGK
-572 GAVNLSMSPSIFA
+572 VNLSMSPSIFS

-647 EGKPVITDIEI
+647 EGKPVITDVLID
-658 KDENISEKEFLKF
+658 KNKFSEEEFLKITAS
-671 VGTLEQHSEHP
+671 VEQHSEHP
-682 LGEAV
+682 LGESV
-687 VEEVKKRGIEFEKV
+687 VEEVKKRGISLEEV
-701 KNFLSISGEGITGE
+701 KNFTSISGEGIIGETGNRKV
-715 INEKKILVGNYKLFN
+715 IVGNYKIFK
-730 NNGIIISENNKSE
+730 NNGIIIPENNESIR
-743 KVAAE
+743 VAQE

-754 VGIDGKYAGLIAVA
+754 VGIDGEYAGLIAVA
-768 DVIKENSKESVAL
+768 DVIKENSKESVAA
-781 LKEMGLKVAMITG
+781 LKAMGLKVAMITG
-794 DNRKTAEVIAK
+794 DNRKTAEVVAG

-823 EVKRLQNDGFK
+823 EVKRLQNEGLR

-845 PALSQADVGIAV
+845 PALSQADVGIAI

-867 ADIILMKR
+867 ADIILMRK
-875 DLRDVAVAMKLSHAV
+875 DLNDVAVAMKLSHAV

-912 AGVLYLITGHLLNPM
+912 AGVLFLITGHLLNPM

>member
-1 MNDIINIGVYP
+1 MD
-12 IYKNRNEVKKMKKK
+12 KK

-39 KIEKNLSE
+39 KIEKNISE
-47 LSGVENIKVDV
+47 LKGTENVKVDV
-58 ETKIMNIDF
+58 NTKIMDISF
-67 DESEISF
+67 DEEKISF
-74 NEIEK
+74 DEIK
-79 KLVELGYGVDKEY
+79 NKLEELGYGVEREVSASEEISCETNVE
-92 DENSFEKSKKE
+92 ENKCSVKE
-103 EIVVCE
+103 E
-109 FQKEE
+109 QKDISEE
-114 KENKKNEEKN
+114 KTDTEN
-124 ISENL
+124 I

-144 VRRIETKVGKL
+144 VRRIETKVGKMK
-155 EGVKSAV
+155 GVKSAV

-171 VEYDYE
+171 VLYDYE
-177 RINKNEIEDEVKEIG
+177 QLNKNDIENEVKSIG
-192 YGIEEKIE
+192 YGIDEKIE
-200 ASEFQVNIE
+200 ASELLVNIE
-209 GISCQACV
+209 GISCQACI

-223 VKKLDGVISA
+223 VKKLDGIISA

-238 TNRGRFI
+238 TNRGRFL

-254 EIIEVINN
+254 EIIGVINGI
-262 LGGYKAVRDEEAK
+262 GGYKAVRNEEAK
-275 LEDEIKKIE
+275 PEDEMKKE
-284 ESKKELREFKTAIF
+284 EEAKKELREFKTAIIL
-298 FAAIVFYITM
+298 AAIVFYITM
-308 GHMIGLPLP
+308 GHMIGFPLP
-317 KIISPNVNP
+317 SIISPYVNP

-341 IIGRKFY
+341 IIGRRFY
-348 TVGIK
+348 TVGIR
-353 ALIKKAPNMDSLIA
+353 ALVKRAPNMDSLIA
-367 TGTGAALVYSIFGTY
+367 TGTGAALIYSIYGTY
-382 EIFKGNNQYV
+382 EIIKGNNAYV

-453 KGDVVLVKPGESIPV
+453 EGDIVLVKPGESIPV
-468 DGKVVEGSTNVDE
+468 DGKVVEGNTNVDE

-493 KIGDSVFGATIN
+493 KAGDNVFGATIN
-505 KNGSIKIEATAIGK
+505 KNGSIKIKATAIGK

-548 GYFVPAVIF
+548 GYFVPVVIF
-557 IAFVSSVVWYVLGKS
+557 IAAVSSIVWYAVGKT
-572 GAVNLSMSPSIFA
+572 GIATLPMAPSIFA

-647 EGKPVITDIEI
+647 EGKPVITDIVIE
-658 KDENISEKEFLKF
+658 DESISEEEFLSI
-671 VGTLEQHSEHP
+671 TASLEQHSEHP

-687 VEEVKKRGIEFEKV
+687 VEEVKKRGIATGNV
-701 KNFLSISGEGITGE
+701 KDFISISGEGIIGE
-715 INEKKILVGNYKLFN
+715 VNGKKVIAGNYKLFD
-730 NNGIIISENNKSE
+730 NNGIIIPENNESE
-743 KVAAE
+743 RVAKE

-754 VGIDGKYAGLIAVA
+754 VGIDGKYSGLIAVA
-768 DVIKENSKESVAL
+768 DVVKENSKESVEL
-781 LKEMGLKVAMITG
+781 LKSMGLKVAMITG
-794 DNRKTAEVIAK
+794 DNRKTAEVIAE

-810 VVLAEVSPEDKYL
+810 IVLAEVSPEDKYL
-823 EVKRLQNDGFK
+823 EVKRLQNDGMK

-867 ADIILMKR
+867 ADIILMKK

-912 AGVLYLITGHLLNPM
+912 AGALYLITGHLLNPM

>member
-1 MNDIINIGVYP
+1 MNIGYP
-12 IYKNRNEVKKMKKK
+12 PILQKRKEVIKM
-26 YKLTGVGCMKCVA
+26 
-39 KIEKNLSE
+39 
-47 LSGVENIKVDV
+47 
-58 ETKIMNIDF
+58 
-67 DESEISF
+67 
-74 NEIEK
+74 
-79 KLVELGYGVDKEY
+79 
-92 DENSFEKSKKE
+92 
-103 EIVVCE
+103 
-109 FQKEE
+109 
-114 KENKKNEEKN
+114 
-124 ISENL
+124 

-138 VTCQAC
+138 VACQAC
-144 VRRIETKVGKL
+144 VRRIETKVGKMA
-155 EGVKSAV
+155 GIKSAV
-162 VNLATEELT
+162 VNIATEELT
-171 VEYDYE
+171 VEYDNE
-177 RINKNEIEDEVKEIG
+177 LINKNDIENEVISIG

-200 ASEFQVNIE
+200 ASELHLKIE
-209 GISCQACV
+209 GINCQACV
-217 ANIERK
+217 ANVERK
-223 VKKLDGVISA
+223 TKKLEGVISA

-238 TNRGRFI
+238 TNKGRFI
-245 YDSKRIKGS
+245 YDSKKIKAS
-254 EIIEVINN
+254 EIITLING
-262 LGGYKAVRDEEAK
+262 LGGYKAVKDEEAK
-275 LEDEIKKIE
+275 PED
-284 ESKKELREFKTAIF
+284 ESKKEAEIKRELAEFKTAIILS
-298 FAAIVFYITM
+298 AIVFYITM
-308 GHMIGLPLP
+308 GHMVGMPLP
-317 KIISPNVNP
+317 DIISPSVNP
-326 INYALIQLVLTIPVT
+326 INYALIQLVLTIPV
-341 IIGRKFY
+341 ILIGRKFY

-353 ALIKKAPNMDSLIA
+353 ALIKRAPNMDSLIA
-367 TGTGAALVYSIFGTY
+367 TGTGAALIYSIFGTY
-382 EIFKGNNQYV
+382 EIIKGNVHYV

-434 KASLVKNNEIVL
+434 KASLIKNGEIIQ

-453 KGDVVLVKPGESIPV
+453 QGDIVLVKPGESIPV

-493 KIGDSVFGATIN
+493 TAGDSVSGATIN

-548 GYFVPAVIF
+548 GYFVPVVIAIAVI
-557 IAFVSSVVWYVLGKS
+557 SSVTWYVLGTMGIVS
-572 GAVNLSMSPSIFA
+572 LPMTPSIFA

-647 EGKPVITDIEI
+647 EGKPVITDVILND
-658 KDENISEKEFLKF
+658 KNISEEEFLRITAT
-671 VGTLEQHSEHP
+671 VEQHSEHP

-687 VEEVKKRGIEFEKV
+687 VEEVKKRGIVLGEG
-701 KNFLSISGEGITGE
+701 KNFLSISGEGIVGE
-715 INEKKILVGNYKLFN
+715 VDGKKIIAGNYKLFK
-730 NNGIIISENNKSE
+730 NNGILIPENKESERT
-743 KVAAE
+743 AQE

-768 DVIKENSKESVAL
+768 DVIKENSKESVAT
-781 LKEMGLKVAMITG
+781 LKAMGLKVAMITG

-823 EVKRLQNDGFK
+823 EVKRLQNDGLK

-845 PALSQADVGIAV
+845 PALSQADVGIAI

-867 ADIILMKR
+867 ADVILMKK

-912 AGVLYLITGHLLNPM
+912 AGVLFLITGHLLNPM